1 MDRLQRSNSSIS
13 SRTGFPPDIVN
24 EEDHIV
30 EENELLDFQNG
41 TSLKLVLKLFTKLVG
56 LKILFILLTK
66 LELLNKHFL
75 FQKLMKNVA
84 CFLKE
89 ILMILLLKD
98 SIIYILDLF
107 KLLLN
112 HSHGRVIMPLF
123 SSVYEMLDLK
133 SFLIAFLV

>member
-1 MDRLQRSNSSIS
+1 MSVKPRIVWIGCRDPTPLS
-13 SRTGFPPDIVN
+13 TLGLVPPDIVN

-75 FQKLMKNVA
+75 FPKLMKNVA
-84 CFLKE
+84 CFLK
-89 ILMILLLKD
+89 
-98 SIIYILDLF
+98 
-107 KLLLN
+107 
-112 HSHGRVIMPLF
+112 
-123 SSVYEMLDLK
+123 
-133 SFLIAFLV
+133 

>member
-1 MDRLQRSNSSIS
+1 MDRLCRSNSSVS
-13 SRTGFPPDIVN
+13 SKIGCLPDIVN

-75 FQKLMKNVA
+75 FPKLMKNVA
-84 CFLKE
+84 CFLK
-89 ILMILLLKD
+89 
-98 SIIYILDLF
+98 
-107 KLLLN
+107 
-112 HSHGRVIMPLF
+112 
-123 SSVYEMLDLK
+123 
-133 SFLIAFLV
+133 